1 MEFEKKINNRIIV
14 GGGSERTAGVG
25 SLDKAVKVNKKV
37 RKRAIV
43 ADIAK
48 AALAVGI
55 FALSLKFKKK
65 KK

>member
-14 GGGSERTAGVG
+14 GGGSERTAGAG
-25 SLDKAVKVNKKV
+25 SLDKAVKLNKKV
-37 RKRAIV
+37 RKIAIV

-48 AALAVGI
+48 AALAVVI
-55 FALSLKFKKK
+55 FALSLKIKKK

>member
-1 MEFEKKINNRIIV
+1 M
-14 GGGSERTAGVG
+14 SELIPERKLNWAVVAAVNICEYLGVF
-25 SLDKAVKVNKKV
+25 NKKV

-55 FALSLKFKKK
+55 FALSLKLKKK